1 MVHMETRHK
10 INHST
15 VSLLMITRED
25 ALESVSTNGEVSER
39 VVVLHLITI
48 TQSHI
53 NVKDVIVISRL

>member
-1 MVHMETRHK
+1 
-10 INHST
+10 
-15 VSLLMITRED
+15 MITRED